1 MEAAFAARAA
11 FASCPCCVGKLKFS
25 LSGGTSF
32 SAAPL
37 PASQRAVPAV
47 EHPRSRWLRESLPD
61 PRAAFACIARAA
73 DIAHAEESSA
83 ASAASAAAAAG
94 GARGNYQGDDA
105 AGAGAAGAGGGRAA
119 EGPGQ
124 VRSESLARLCKLHVE
139 LDRRR
144 APARRAQRAL
154 RLSETCRPLGD
165 QGAVISAYQG
175 AVSIAR

>member
-37 PASQRAVPAV
+37 PAVQRAVPAV

-73 DIAHAEESSA
+73 DIAHAEESPAASSA
-83 ASAASAAAAAG
+83 AAAAAAAAAAG

-105 AGAGAAGAGGGRAA
+105 AGAGAAGA
-119 EGPGQ
+119 
-124 VRSESLARLCKLHVE
+124 
-139 LDRRR
+139 
-144 APARRAQRAL
+144 APPPPPPPPPVLIGHA
-154 RLSETCRPLGD
+154 SSHPP
-165 QGAVISAYQG
+165 Y
-175 AVSIAR
+175 